1 MFKQIL
7 KTSEKTSDFIYKV
20 FYDLKVPKVGYV
32 LTTPLYWAE
41 RLTCFVWGLSKD
53 TH

>member
-1 MFKQIL
+1 MFKEIL
-7 KTSEKTSDFIYKV
+7 RTIEKTSDFIYMV
-20 FYDLKVPKVGYV
+20 FYDLKMPKLGYV
-32 LTTPLYWAE
+32 LTTPLYLAE